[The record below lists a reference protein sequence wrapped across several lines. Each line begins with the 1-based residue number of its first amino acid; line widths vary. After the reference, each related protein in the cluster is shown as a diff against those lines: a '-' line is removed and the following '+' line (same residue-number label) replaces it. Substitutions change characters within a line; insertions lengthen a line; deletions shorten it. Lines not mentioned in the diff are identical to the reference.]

1 VPSQGPNLLKLCMRL
16 NLNVM
21 DKFVNW
27 VDFKFPLNSCYK
39 FWNRFKFEYS
49 LNFKG
54 VQTMWE
60 KSGKLTKKSLRSSQ
74 KCKILGFQYKCQK
87 TWCEIKER
95 SLSLNFKLK
104 PHNTY
109 NINQTCTYMERYYLN
124 TVAVTVALGVSHAG
138 IEPSDSVVPL

>member
-1 VPSQGPNLLKLCMRL
+1 MPSHGPNLLKICMRL

-49 LNFKG
+49 LNFKR

-60 KSGKLTKKSLRSSQ
+60 KSGKLTKKSLNLVFT
-74 KCKILGFQYKCQK
+74 KVNLVG
-87 TWCEIKER
+87 
-95 SLSLNFKLK
+95 
-104 PHNTY
+104 HTY
-109 NINQTCTYMERYYLN
+109 RQD
-124 TVAVTVALGVSHAG
+124 LGVPIQVSK
-138 IEPSDSVVPL
+138 DLV